1 VRGKCSHATRRNGPS
16 SWPAWGI
23 ASALDVTV
31 GTLLAEDDPVT
42 SHLIRRG
49 DGEWYP
55 FESGINGRL
64 IHVDGRDRR
73 LEILEMRLDPARTY
87 VSHPHAPGTEELVI
101 CLNGTVT
108 LGPESSEQHLGEGDA
123 LRFAADVPHSYRSD
137 DGCLALCALSY
148 PAVRGRS

>member
-1 VRGKCSHATRRNGPS
+1 
-16 SWPAWGI
+16 
-23 ASALDVTV
+23 
-31 GTLLAEDDPVT
+31 
-42 SHLIRRG
+42 
-49 DGEWYP
+49 
-55 FESGINGRL
+55 
-64 IHVDGRDRR
+64 
-73 LEILEMRLDPARTY
+73 MRLDPARTY